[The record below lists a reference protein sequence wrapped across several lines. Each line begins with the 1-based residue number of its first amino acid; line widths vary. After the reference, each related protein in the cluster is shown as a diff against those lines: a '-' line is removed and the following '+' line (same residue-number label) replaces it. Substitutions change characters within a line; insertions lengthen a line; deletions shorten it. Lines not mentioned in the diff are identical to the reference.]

1 MRINVYGGQNIDK
14 RRVRRH
20 FADIGIHGLPAKFR
34 YVFIYGIQNL
44 LAVKVRYPHQPLGG
58 AQDSHG
64 NAILMHSDG
73 FLSADPFV
81 TP

>member
-34 YVFIYGIQNL
+34 YIFIYGIQNL
-44 LAVKVRYPHQPLGG
+44 LAVKRVLSNVFY
-58 AQDSHG
+58 
-64 NAILMHSDG
+64 
-73 FLSADPFV
+73 FLRAHPRLKQKV
-81 TP
+81 INLL